1 VATLSELL
9 DSGVKAYTRGQ
20 VEEAER
26 SWREALLLDP
36 RSERARAYLRQLH
49 AEFPGR
55 VGDPEL
61 LPVPE
66 PPRFNP
72 EAAPSAPAAPGAGRP
87 APGVSR
93 SAPRRG
99 ADPAPV
105 PVPAPRP
112 VDAEAARPAPGPA
125 LAAEDRPASE
135 VSRTAPV
142 VQAASAGSFGGAALV
157 AGAPAAPPAAEGASA
172 AEPAVA
178 RSPADV
184 DRAAPAPRPAPG
196 GSPRP
201 APNLPA
207 AAPGTPGYARSPWD
221 DGPALAA
228 TVVLDPAGG
237 LDLDAVEEKS
247 DLRPLVPER
256 RASGAPPASPKSD
269 VEVWM
274 EGARELFALGDF
286 SGSLE
291 MIEKIL
297 RVDPN
302 HAEARAYLRQNE
314 STLIA
319 MYESKLGSLANV
331 PRLAISP
338 EEVMWLNL
346 DHRAGFLLA
355 QVDGTVNFDE
365 LFALSGLPRLD
376 TARIL
381 STLLAD
387 GVIR

>member
-1 VATLSELL
+1 MATLSELL
-9 DSGVKAYTRGQ
+9 DSGVKAYTRGH
-20 VEEAER
+20 VEDAER

-61 LPVPE
+61 LPVPA

-72 EAAPSAPAAPGAGRP
+72 EVASPAPGVAPGAG
-87 APGVSR
+87 
-93 SAPRRG
+93 
-99 ADPAPV
+99 
-105 PVPAPRP
+105 
-112 VDAEAARPAPGPA
+112 E
-125 LAAEDRPASE
+125 ERPASE

-142 VQAASAGSFGGAALV
+142 VRAASAGSFGGAAPV
-157 AGAPAAPPAAEGASA
+157 EVGPPAPPPADGSASP
-172 AEPAVA
+172 AEPATAGA
-178 RSPADV
+178 RSSTDV
-184 DRAAPAPRPAPG
+184 PRAAPASAPAQRPPPAAPSASVAPRPAAGPPG
-196 GSPRP
+196 
-201 APNLPA
+201 APVDP
-207 AAPGTPGYARSPWD
+207 PGPPGYAPSPWD

-256 RASGAPPASPKSD
+256 RASPSPPASPKSD

-314 STLIA
+314 ATLIA

-355 QVDGTVNFDE
+355 QVDGTVNFEE